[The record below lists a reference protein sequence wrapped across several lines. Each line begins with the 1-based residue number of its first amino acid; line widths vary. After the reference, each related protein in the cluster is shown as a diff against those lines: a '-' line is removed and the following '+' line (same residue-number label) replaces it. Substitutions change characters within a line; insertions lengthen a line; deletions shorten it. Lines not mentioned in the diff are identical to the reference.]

1 MFMSVIRVP
10 TDTRRS
16 RAVGLFLL
24 GRADYRRTKPHPGGS
39 EGKINAPGFATSE
52 CRGQPDADT
61 VSPAYLCAKT
71 GSLAVDRV
79 QVKQDF
85 FIPQFLNVRPS
96 LPMFAVKPPLD
107 FLDEVAASEGTAS
120 VGASSQQVNQRLT
133 WSGVQE
139 FTPAGCA
146 ASRLPLGAVE
156 DPEFAGEVSRCA

>member
-1 MFMSVIRVP
+1 MRMGARQDTGFHPGRTESIQTSAFLHRWKGEAYSPETGWFSEMFMSMIRVP

-61 VSPAYLCAKT
+61 VSPAYVCAKT

-79 QVKQDF
+79 QVQQDF
-85 FIPQFLNVRPS
+85 FIPQFLNVRPA
-96 LPMFAVKPPLD
+96 LPMFAVKSPLD

-120 VGASSQQVNQRLT
+120 VSASS
-133 WSGVQE
+133 
-139 FTPAGCA
+139 
-146 ASRLPLGAVE
+146 
-156 DPEFAGEVSRCA
+156 